1 MRSSHRR
8 SLNVGVTAVSIG
20 TVNGIRLAEVFLTAG
35 RKDVHLRSPVR
46 IAGLVVI
53 RRHRSHADNPVVITG
68 ELQSVLTGVA
78 RSEHDE
84 SALHGAR
91 LHSVLIH
98 AGVVDEVIEPRL
110 QVGSEVRRGDLP
122 AAGSNDRSVVG
133 RIGKHV
139 PVGNRLPVVRR
150 PSDSHYPHAVA
161 VTRTA
166 RDSAD
171 SLAVVVHGGNR
182 TGDMRP
188 VVSGHYLA
196 AVVIRSEV
204 PSVQVVH
211 VPLSSS
217 STPSVPFISASFIH
231 MLAARS
237 GWSYCT
243 PISTTAT
250 MTSGRPVFISHPL
263 NRLMSAPST
272 AFSSEPSL

>member
-139 PVGNRLPVVRR
+139 PVGNRLPVVRQ

-211 VPLSSS
+211 VSVVVIVHAFCAVHLGLVYPHVGSQVGVVVLHAHIHHGHDDIR
-217 STPSVPFISASFIH
+217 TARIYLPSFEQVDVGPFD
-231 MLAARS
+231 
-237 GWSYCT
+237 
-243 PISTTAT
+243 
-250 MTSGRPVFISHPL
+250 
-263 NRLMSAPST
+263 RL
-272 AFSSEPSL
+272 LQ